1 MDDCR
6 KFSRFNVGFE
16 CYLRGNTNVTFK
28 AFLYDLSYGG
38 ARVLVD
44 DVSPFQRGD
53 LCELVLNDIQVN
65 VPLIHNSKVIW
76 VDSGKMGLSFLS

>member
-1 MDDCR
+1 MGDSR
-6 KFSRFNVGFE
+6 KYSRFNVGFE
-16 CYLRGNTNVTFK
+16 CHLRVNANVTFK

-44 DVSPFQRGD
+44 DVAPFQRGD
-53 LCELVLNDIQVN
+53 LCELILNNTLTDCN
-65 VPLIHNSKVIW
+65 TIHNSKVIW